1 MPVKTGKLTPQEAQF
16 VGHLA
21 ATGDPTY
28 SAKMARYSQPQAQGW
43 QKSHNPAI
51 VEAVRKAQ
59 VTRLNNDL
67 LPKSLDLLER
77 VILDDTE
84 ATRNRITAAQTV
96 LKYSLGGKDGAD
108 DKDPHEMT
116 PAELQAR
123 IDTLRRAAADK
134 ARPVIEGQAIEGPD
148 PAEMGVFD

>member
-1 MPVKTGKLTPQEAQF
+1 MPLKSGRKTAQEAAF
-16 VGHLA
+16 IGFA
-21 ATGDPTY
+21 ALSGDPVY
-28 SAKMARYSQPQAQGW
+28 AAQRAGYAHPSARAFDKMGSPVIA
-43 QKSHNPAI
+43 
-51 VEAVRKAQ
+51 EAVRKAQ
-59 VTRLNNDL
+59 IARLNNDL

-148 PAEMGVFD
+148 PDVFG